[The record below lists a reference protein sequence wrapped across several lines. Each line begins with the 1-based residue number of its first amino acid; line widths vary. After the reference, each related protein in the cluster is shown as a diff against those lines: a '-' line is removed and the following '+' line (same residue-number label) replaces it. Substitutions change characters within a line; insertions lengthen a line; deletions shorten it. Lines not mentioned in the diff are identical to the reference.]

1 MNERT
6 QKSILQM
13 ARGAIQER
21 ADYEMSRLLDNILDP
36 NTAATAQRTLT
47 ITLKLKPDDTRQN
60 IAVSC
65 VAKSTLAAT
74 NPVTTSLYVADEE
87 TIVEMVPQIPG
98 QMTMDGQDQEA
109 PPLLKLIKT
118 AGYQVVSVEKV
129 LETDTSGTATTSDNR
144 ITLFTCVRDQR
155 AYRWCVQAVEC

>member
-1 MNERT
+1 MNERS

-21 ADYEMSRLLDNILDP
+21 ADYEITKILENILDP
-36 NTAATAQRTLT
+36 NTSATTARKLT
-47 ITLKLKPDDTRQN
+47 ITLTLKPDDTRQN

-98 QMTMDGQDQEA
+98 QLALDESEQEA
-109 PPLLKLIKT
+109 PPLLKIIKT
-118 AGYQVVSVEKV
+118 AG
-129 LETDTSGTATTSDNR
+129 
-144 ITLFTCVRDQR
+144 
-155 AYRWCVQAVEC
+155 

>member
-1 MNERT
+1 MTVTEAVAKAKELFGIEPSAAYKGIETADDFVFAVQTDTTNQAAEGNWIVCADHV
-6 QKSILQM
+6 KEHS
-13 ARGAIQER
+13 GALNV
-21 ADYEMSRLLDNILDP
+21 STSDNTYIRSG
-36 NTAATAQRTLT
+36 TGTTKGATQRTLT

-98 QMTMDGQDQEA
+98 QMAMDSPDQEA

-118 AGYQVVSVEKV
+118 AG
-129 LETDTSGTATTSDNR
+129 
-144 ITLFTCVRDQR
+144 
-155 AYRWCVQAVEC
+155 

>member
-1 MNERT
+1 MNECT

-36 NTAATAQRTLT
+36 NTAATAQRTRPL
-47 ITLKLKPDDTRQN
+47 TLKLQPDDTRQHL
-60 IAVSC
+60 AVRC
-65 VAKSTLAAT
+65 VAKAVLAAT

-87 TIVEMVPQIPG
+87 TIVEMVPQVPG
-98 QMTMDGQDQEA
+98 QTAIDGSEQEA

-118 AGYQVVSVEKV
+118 AG
-129 LETDTSGTATTSDNR
+129 
-144 ITLFTCVRDQR
+144 
-155 AYRWCVQAVEC
+155 